1 MNNFEKNI
9 TFVIVSFKSSHIIE
23 KCIQSI
29 NSNIKI
35 IVVENSDD
43 VLVKKHLENKFLNV
57 EVVIAKQNLGYGNG
71 NNLGISKVKTQYV
84 FILNPDTVLEKNCL
98 NELSKAQTNL
108 KDNFTILAPNLL
120 NNYGYFLSK
129 KNNSQNEILEV
140 DYGKGN
146 NLGISKVKTQ
156 YAFILNPDAILEKNC
171 LNELLKAQTN
181 LKDNFTILA
190 PNLSNNY
197 GYFSNK
203 NNNSQNEI
211 LEVDYVK
218 GFAILINLNKIK
230 FDKIFDENFFLF
242 LEEIDLCKRIK
253 DSGGKIF
260 VALNSKIQHAGK
272 HSSEYNFN
280 IELCRNWHWM
290 WSLFY
295 YNYKHSGVLFAY
307 KITVGKL
314 FSSIFKLFIAL
325 IFFKKKIF

>member
-9 TFVIVSFKSSHIIE
+9 TFVIVSFKSSYIIE

-29 NSNIKI
+29 SSNIKI
-35 IVVENSDD
+35 IVIENSDE

-57 EVVIAKQNLGYGNG
+57 EVVIAKQNLG
-71 NNLGISKVKTQYV
+71 
-84 FILNPDTVLEKNCL
+84 
-98 NELSKAQTNL
+98 
-108 KDNFTILAPNLL
+108 
-120 NNYGYFLSK
+120 
-129 KNNSQNEILEV
+129 
-140 DYGKGN
+140 YGKGN

-203 NNNSQNEI
+203 DNNPQNEI

-218 GFAILINLNKIK
+218 GFAILINLNQIK

-253 DSGGKIF
+253 NSGGKIF
-260 VALNSKIQHAGK
+260 VAMNSKVQHSGK
-272 HSSEYNFN
+272 QASEYSLS

-295 YNYKHSGVLFAY
+295 YNYKHFGVLVAY
-307 KITVGKL
+307 KATISKF
-314 FSSIFKLFIAL
+314 FSSIFKLFVAL
-325 IFFKKKIF
+325 VFFNKKLFLIHYYRLNGLFNAFLKKPAWLRPDNI

>member
-43 VLVKKHLENKFLNV
+43 VVVKKYLENKFSNV
-57 EVVIAKQNLGYGNG
+57 EVIITKQNLGYGKG
-71 NNLGISKVKTQYV
+71 NNFGISKV
-84 FILNPDTVLEKNCL
+84 N
-98 NELSKAQTNL
+98 
-108 KDNFTILAPNLL
+108 
-120 NNYGYFLSK
+120 
-129 KNNSQNEILEV
+129 
-140 DYGKGN
+140 
-146 NLGISKVKTQ
+146 TQ

-171 LNELLKAQTN
+171 LSELSKAQIN
-181 LKDNFTILA
+181 LKDDFTILA

-197 GYFSNK
+197 GYFSSPK
-203 NNNSQNEI
+203 NNLQNEI

-218 GFAILINLNKIK
+218 GFAILINLKKIN
-230 FDKIFDENFFLF
+230 FGKIFDENFFLF

-253 DSGGKIF
+253 NSGGKIF
-260 VALNSKIQHAGK
+260 VAMNSKVQHSGK
-272 HSSEYNFN
+272 QASEYSLS

-295 YNYKHSGVLFAY
+295 YNYKHFGVLVAY
-307 KITVGKL
+307 KATISKF
-314 FSSIFKLFIAL
+314 FSSIFKLFVAL
-325 IFFKKKIF
+325 VFFNKKLFLIHYYRLNGLFNAFLKKPAWLRPDNI

>member
-35 IVVENSDD
+35 IVVENSDN
-43 VLVKKHLENKFLNV
+43 VVVKKYLENKFLNV
-57 EVVIAKQNLGYGNG
+57 EVIITKQNLGYGKG
-71 NNLGISKVKTQYV
+71 NNFGISKV
-84 FILNPDTVLEKNCL
+84 N
-98 NELSKAQTNL
+98 
-108 KDNFTILAPNLL
+108 
-120 NNYGYFLSK
+120 
-129 KNNSQNEILEV
+129 
-140 DYGKGN
+140 
-146 NLGISKVKTQ
+146 TQ

-171 LNELLKAQTN
+171 LSELSKAQIN
-181 LKDNFTILA
+181 LKDDFTILA

-197 GYFSNK
+197 GYFSSPK
-203 NNNSQNEI
+203 NNLQNEI

-218 GFAILINLNKIK
+218 GFAILINLKKIN

-253 DSGGKIF
+253 NSGGKIF
-260 VALNSKIQHAGK
+260 VAMNSKVQHSGK
-272 HSSEYNFN
+272 QASEYSLN

-295 YNYKHSGVLFAY
+295 YNYKHFGVLVAY
-307 KITVGKL
+307 KATISKF
-314 FSSIFKLFIAL
+314 FSSIFKLFVAL
-325 IFFKKKIF
+325 VFFNKKLFLIHYYRLNGLFNAFLKKPAWLRPDNI

>member
-43 VLVKKHLENKFLNV
+43 VSVKKHLENKFLNV
-57 EVVIAKQNLGYGNG
+57 EVVIAKQNLGYG
-71 NNLGISKVKTQYV
+71 
-84 FILNPDTVLEKNCL
+84 
-98 NELSKAQTNL
+98 
-108 KDNFTILAPNLL
+108 
-120 NNYGYFLSK
+120 
-129 KNNSQNEILEV
+129 
-140 DYGKGN
+140 KGN

-156 YAFILNPDAILEKNC
+156 YAFILNPDSILEKNC

-307 KITVGKL
+307 KIIVGKL

-325 IFFKKKIF
+325 IFFNKKNFLIHCYRLSGLFNAFLKKPAWCRPDNI

>member
-35 IVVENSDD
+35 IVVENSDN
-43 VLVKKHLENKFLNV
+43 VVVKKYLENKFSNV
-57 EVVIAKQNLGYGNG
+57 EVIITKQNLGYG
-71 NNLGISKVKTQYV
+71 
-84 FILNPDTVLEKNCL
+84 
-98 NELSKAQTNL
+98 
-108 KDNFTILAPNLL
+108 
-120 NNYGYFLSK
+120 
-129 KNNSQNEILEV
+129 
-140 DYGKGN
+140 KGN
-146 NLGISKVKTQ
+146 NFGISKVKTQ

-171 LNELLKAQTN
+171 LSELSKAQIN
-181 LKDNFTILA
+181 LKDDFTILA

-197 GYFSNK
+197 GYFSSPK
-203 NNNSQNEI
+203 NNLQNEI

-218 GFAILINLNKIK
+218 GFAILINLKKIN

-253 DSGGKIF
+253 NSGGKIF
-260 VALNSKIQHAGK
+260 VAMNSKVQHSGK
-272 HSSEYNFN
+272 QASEYSLN

-295 YNYKHSGVLFAY
+295 YNYKHFGVLVAY
-307 KITVGKL
+307 KVTISKF
-314 FSSIFKLFIAL
+314 FSSVFKLFFAL
-325 IFFKKKIF
+325 VFFNKKFLLIHCYRLSGLLNAFLKKPSWLRPDNI

>member
-35 IVVENSDD
+35 IVVENSDN
-43 VLVKKHLENKFLNV
+43 VVVKKFLENKFSNV
-57 EVVIAKQNLGYGNG
+57 EVIITKQNLGYG
-71 NNLGISKVKTQYV
+71 
-84 FILNPDTVLEKNCL
+84 
-98 NELSKAQTNL
+98 
-108 KDNFTILAPNLL
+108 
-120 NNYGYFLSK
+120 
-129 KNNSQNEILEV
+129 
-140 DYGKGN
+140 KGN
-146 NLGISKVKTQ
+146 NFGISKVKTQ

-171 LNELLKAQTN
+171 LSELSKAQIN
-181 LKDNFTILA
+181 LKDDFTILA

-197 GYFSNK
+197 GYSSSPK
-203 NNNSQNEI
+203 NNLQNEI

-218 GFAILINLNKIK
+218 GFAILINLKKIN

-253 DSGGKIF
+253 NSGGKIF
-260 VALNSKIQHAGK
+260 VAMNSKVK
-272 HSSEYNFN
+272 HSGKQASEYSLN

-295 YNYKHSGVLFAY
+295 YNYKHFGVLVAY
-307 KITVGKL
+307 KATISKF

-325 IFFKKKIF
+325 VFFNKKNFLIHYYRLNGLFNAFLKKPAWLRPDNI